1 MNVQISTITTSVC
14 FLSPYH
20 CRAREADQINC
31 SHKAGIGTYVT
42 GHQSINT
49 GIFGRIKRSLS
60 QLIDQAVGTTF
71 DQHVLAGYRFI
82 MRYYS
87 EGDHIYIFG
96 FSRGAFTA
104 RFVAR
109 MITTIGVLSKG
120 NEEMVPFAYKTYQ
133 DYEQGIGFPSVAAS
147 QKYMHGFKRTFCRLH
162 GKVHFLGLFDTVN
175 SVATFDVPFRRPKY
189 LPTVLGTAS
198 HIRHAVSLDERRLKF
213 KPALLQQDNPDQN
226 NSDDIK
232 EVFFVG
238 NHGDV
243 GGGWTARGDNQDDD
257 EANDPLQLSDI
268 PLEWMISE
276 LQQLPAEDGVEKLYF
291 NPNVDVFLNNFN
303 AKKQQAFSAAIHD
316 PLVFGK
322 GLSWYSVIM
331 WNIMGETSTMPPYL
345 LLLSYLLR

>member
-1 MNVQISTITTSVC
+1 
-14 FLSPYH
+14 
-20 CRAREADQINC
+20 
-31 SHKAGIGTYVT
+31 
-42 GHQSINT
+42 
-49 GIFGRIKRSLS
+49 
-60 QLIDQAVGTTF
+60 
-71 DQHVLAGYRFI
+71 
-82 MRYYS
+82 MRYYN

-120 NEEMVPFAYKTYQ
+120 NEEMVSFAYKTYQ
-133 DYEQGIGFPSVAAS
+133 DYEQGIGFTSVAAS
-147 QKYMHGFKRTFCRLH
+147 QKYMTGFKRTFCRLH
-162 GKVHFLGLFDTVN
+162 GKVHFLGLFDTVS

-213 KPALLQQDNPDQN
+213 KPALLVQDQQDQN

-232 EVFFVG
+232 EIFFVG

-243 GGGWTARGDNQDDD
+243 GGGWAARGDNDDDD

-268 PLEWMISE
+268 ALEWMISE
-276 LQQLPAEDGVEKLYF
+276 LRSLPGEDGVERLYF
-291 NPNVDVFLNNFN
+291 NANVDVFLKNFN
-303 AKKQQAFSAAIHD
+303 TNRQQAYTAAIHD

-322 GLSWYSVIM
+322 GFSWYSVIM
-331 WNIMGETSTMPPYL
+331 WNIMGELTVHNNSL
-345 LLLSYLLR
+345 FFFLLS

>member
-1 MNVQISTITTSVC
+1 
-14 FLSPYH
+14 
-20 CRAREADQINC
+20 
-31 SHKAGIGTYVT
+31 
-42 GHQSINT
+42 
-49 GIFGRIKRSLS
+49 
-60 QLIDQAVGTTF
+60 
-71 DQHVLAGYRFI
+71 
-82 MRYYS
+82 MRYYN

-120 NEEMVPFAYKTYQ
+120 NEEMVSFAYKTYQ

-147 QKYMHGFKRTFCRLH
+147 QKYMTGFKRTFCRLH
-162 GKVHFLGLFDTVN
+162 GKVHFLGLFDTVS

-189 LPTVLGTAS
+189 PTKVLGTAS

-213 KPALLQQDNPDQN
+213 KPALLVQDEQDQN

-243 GGGWTARGDNQDDD
+243 GGGWAAPADNDDDD

-268 PLEWMISE
+268 ALEWMISE
-276 LQQLPAEDGVEKLYF
+276 LRNLPGEGGVERLYF
-291 NPNVDVFLNNFN
+291 NANVDVFLKNFN
-303 AKKQQAFSAAIHD
+303 SKRQQAYTATLHD

-331 WNIMGETSTMPPYL
+331 WNLMGEL
-345 LLLSYLLR
+345 AIHNNFCFFFLLS

>member
-1 MNVQISTITTSVC
+1 
-14 FLSPYH
+14 
-20 CRAREADQINC
+20 
-31 SHKAGIGTYVT
+31 
-42 GHQSINT
+42 
-49 GIFGRIKRSLS
+49 
-60 QLIDQAVGTTF
+60 
-71 DQHVLAGYRFI
+71 
-82 MRYYS
+82 MRYYN

-133 DYEQGIGFPSVAAS
+133 DYEQGIGFSSVAAS
-147 QKYMHGFKRTFCRLH
+147 QKYMNGFKRTFCRLH

-213 KPALLQQDNPDQN
+213 KPALLVQDQQDQN
-226 NSDDIK
+226 NVDDIK

-243 GGGWTARGDNQDDD
+243 GGGWAAPGDNEDDD

-268 PLEWMISE
+268 ALEWMISE
-276 LQQLPAEDGVEKLYF
+276 LRNLPAEEGVEKLLF
-291 NPNVDVFLNNFN
+291 NPNVDVFLKNFYAN
-303 AKKQQAFSAAIHD
+303 RQQAFTAAIHD

-322 GLSWYSVIM
+322 GLSWYSVIL
-331 WNIMGETSTMPPYL
+331 WNIMGETTNNYPTTPLVSSFLAWLTAPFSTAEFLPIFKRKELIKKEWKAVYLPPNMRDTRDLPSTAVLHPSVLDRMKAIKDYKPRNKGFAEVQETKNL
-345 LLLSYLLR
+345 I

>member
-1 MNVQISTITTSVC
+1 
-14 FLSPYH
+14 
-20 CRAREADQINC
+20 
-31 SHKAGIGTYVT
+31 
-42 GHQSINT
+42 
-49 GIFGRIKRSLS
+49 
-60 QLIDQAVGTTF
+60 
-71 DQHVLAGYRFI
+71 

-109 MITTIGVLSKG
+109 MISTIGVLSKG

-162 GKVHFLGLFDTVN
+162 DKVHFLGLFDTVN

-189 LPTVLGTAS
+189 LPTVSGTAS

-213 KPALLQQDNPDQN
+213 KPALLAQDQKDPN
-226 NSDDIK
+226 NSEDIK

-238 NHGDV
+238 NHGDI
-243 GGGWTARGDNQDDD
+243 GGGWAAPGDNEDDD

-268 PLEWMISE
+268 ALEWMISE
-276 LQQLPAEDGVEKLYF
+276 LRKLPPEDGVEKLYF
-291 NPNVDVFLNNFN
+291 NPNVDVFLKNFN
-303 AKKQQAFSAAIHD
+303 ANRQQALTASIHD

-331 WNIMGETSTMPPYL
+331 WNIMGETAIML
-345 LLLSYLLR
+345 LHLLPLSFLRR